1 MELSLLLFFVAFFL
15 TTLRFASMYLACSNY
30 VYSLTLSTY
39 CDQTLKLETLI
50 MNSGRRVKIYCRF

>member
-1 MELSLLLFFVAFFL
+1 MEFSLLLFFVAFFL

-39 CDQTLKLETLI
+39 CDQDIET
-50 MNSGRRVKIYCRF
+50 